1 MPRAGREK
9 KHAKTTPAAFWW
21 EPETGFEETNKQKA
35 QSTPNGALRVECW
48 LPGPGVRQKKTVTKG
63 TDFISKRSRPGDGQ
77 GVGITTNDAV
87 LRT

>member
-1 MPRAGREK
+1 MPSAEEK

-21 EPETGFEETNKQKA
+21 EPETGFEGNKQTKKLKHQTELLEENA
-35 QSTPNGALRVECW
+35 GDQGL
-48 LPGPGVRQKKTVTKG
+48 GVRQREDGDKG
-63 TDFISKRSRPGDGQ
+63 LGLRQQRSRPGDGQ